1 MLYVSDTSIKQE
13 EKKVMFQ
20 DTCDQMLLILKEIQI
35 SNEGD
40 EIRGHFEVLMLN
52 VVLCYE
58 SF

>member
-1 MLYVSDTSIKQE
+1 M
-13 EKKVMFQ
+13 MFQ